1 MEESLA
7 STPPAPRYTGMRYLD
22 MDTADI
28 MSIMINYSYNGAWY
42 CVLVGAQEARPGYEL
57 DQSIEGKILIELSD
71 LSWGEESE
79 EKDRKITQLQSDLA
93 RLAGD
98 ACLLLM
104 KTLTPLPVPEEQTF
118 QDHLYPEI
126 HTLQVFTEGG
136 KLVSHKL
143 DGYDLPE
150 RHPPIPE
157 SRLQEIGLDDTIP
170 VLKPSEIML
179 GTRLQGL
186 VWKVNVNGEDMICKI
201 TFDIFEDAIGRELE
215 TYQKIRNADLGN
227 DLKVPQLKGII
238 QSHTG
243 VVGVLLGYIPHKH
256 HNLRLLLQDVGDGTL
271 PETEATASMK
281 RKWAG
286 QIKQSL
292 AHLHKLGILWGDIKT
307 DNVLIDDN
315 GDAYLVDFGG
325 GNTVGWVDHDKYDTV
340 EGDLQGLQKML
351 VALGEE

>member
-1 MEESLA
+1 MAENLA

-22 MDTADI
+22 PLDTEDMDTED
-28 MSIMINYSYNGAWY
+28 MDTEDMDTEDMTSIMINYSYNGAWY
-42 CVLVGAQEARPGYEL
+42 CVLVSGQETRPGYEL
-57 DQSIEGKILIELSD
+57 AQSIEGKILIELSD
-71 LSWGEESE
+71 LSWGEESQ
-79 EKDRKITQLQSDLA
+79 EKDRKITELQSDLA

-126 HTLQVFTEGG
+126 HTLQVLTEGG

-170 VLKPSEIML
+170 VFKPSEIML

-201 TFDIFEDAIGRELE
+201 TLDIFEDAIGRELE

-227 DLKVPQLKGII
+227 DLKVPQLRGKHLKSRLETFPKTNTTMFLSQESSNPTPAWSGF
-238 QSHTG
+238 SSATSRTSTTTCACCCRM
-243 VVGVLLGYIPHKH
+243 LG
-256 HNLRLLLQDVGDGTL
+256 
-271 PETEATASMK
+271 TAPSQ
-281 RKWAG
+281 R
-286 QIKQSL
+286 QRPRRR
-292 AHLHKLGILWGDIKT
+292 
-307 DNVLIDDN
+307 
-315 GDAYLVDFGG
+315 
-325 GNTVGWVDHDKYDTV
+325 
-340 EGDLQGLQKML
+340 
-351 VALGEE
+351 